1 MLSEIFD
8 PKRIT
13 LNLLSKTKNDVLKE
27 LVSSI
32 NGSDSKLD
40 KQELLDAIIM
50 RENKMNTIIMPGV
63 AIPHGYCNAVNGI
76 IGAIG
81 VSHGGIEFD
90 RQDRNPVHLFFMLLM
105 DESSREKH
113 LQVLS
118 RLLEVVNSKALG
130 EIRGMGSSQELY
142 KLLCQY

>member
-13 LNLLSKTKNDVLKE
+13 LNLLSKTKSDVLKE

-40 KQELLDAIIM
+40 KQELLDAIIL
-50 RENKMNTIIMPGV
+50 RENKMNTIVMPGV

-81 VSHGGIEFD
+81 VSHDGIEFD

-130 EIRGMGSSQELY
+130 EIRGIRSSQELY
-142 KLLCQY
+142 KLLCRY